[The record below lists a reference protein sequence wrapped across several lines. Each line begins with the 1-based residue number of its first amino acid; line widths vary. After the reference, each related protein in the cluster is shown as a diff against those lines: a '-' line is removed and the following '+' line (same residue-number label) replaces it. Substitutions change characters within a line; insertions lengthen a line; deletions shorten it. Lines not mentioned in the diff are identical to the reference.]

1 VRLSFC
7 RDCLLLLHPVVAI
20 GYAVLRLGV
29 GFAAGGTGPP
39 SHLDDLLF
47 RRALRACDALKF
59 DLRGVPCSVPL
70 GFAGGVVLQVTFLA
84 TCVCLAALAVVLIRA
99 FATAKISR
107 AILHPSVA
115 FAGLLGWLACWWR
128 VGVALP
134 TGGWLWSE
142 HFPGV
147 VWHAWLFLG
156 CTAIIGYLAA
166 GRKRIT
172 YLAAFAYGSFFLLH
186 FGFWFVTLVS
196 GRVFWLPFVLVSAFT
211 AGKGVLWLT
220 GGNEL
225 MSPGVP
231 RERANAGPGFALAVA
246 LMSLGVLLLLW
257 LPPKGYS
264 ISRTPDMR
272 SLVIRLD
279 RAGGPEGPM
288 AYSVTIYGDGR
299 VVYSGVRRVAV
310 RGLRAAFVQPYQVR
324 RLAES
329 LDRIGFFELDGRTF
343 LACPD
348 APSVTI
354 SVSIAGKENT
364 VTSAC
369 GGSGVPES
377 EGQVARVAQEIDR
390 TVGSD
395 QWTRCTG
402 PCWP

>member
-186 FGFWFVTLVS
+186 FGFWSVTLTD
-196 GRVFWLPFVLVSAFT
+196 R
-211 AGKGVLWLT
+211 VLWLAPVLVT
-220 GGNEL
+220 AGVAARGLVWLSRGKEVKGDD
-225 MSPGVP
+225 MQPGSGQVG
-231 RERANAGPGFALAVA
+231 RGFALVCA
-246 LMSLGVLLLLW
+246 LVSLGVLLAIW
-257 LPPKGYS
+257 LPARTHSIAQSVGVGSLIIRLERGGGFGGAPAYS
-264 ISRTPDMR
+264 I
-272 SLVIRLD
+272 
-279 RAGGPEGPM
+279 
-288 AYSVTIYGDGR
+288 TIHGDGK
-299 VVYSGVRRVAV
+299 VAYVGQRRVAV
-310 RGLRAAFVQPYQVR
+310 KGTRTASMGPDQIR
-324 RLAES
+324 RLVER
-329 LDRIGFFELDGRTF
+329 LDRIDFLGLDSRTF
-343 LACPD
+343 ARCPD
-348 APSVTI
+348 APIAAIALSVDGTR
-354 SVSIAGKENT
+354 NT
-364 VTSAC
+364 AVAFDCPAFDTE
-369 GGSGVPES
+369 PET
-377 EGQVARVAQEIDR
+377 EVLKAAQEIDSAL
-390 TVGSD
+390 GSD
-395 QWTRCTG
+395 QWTRCDG
-402 PCWP
+402 DCPW